1 MKEFDFRKIV
11 TGGRSAED
19 AQRFQG
25 TDMTSRGAREE
36 IFEEHPVRLRDYM
49 IPTPPIA
56 KATARQL
63 YLADKRAPGAAFV
76 ANPRFGKTWALK
88 YLASVVAQALV
99 GRAFVSV
106 SARNHAKK
114 NPKNA
119 VADVGDALGLDMSG
133 KTDGGI
139 HKVVNKLWMLTAEVR
154 ARHLILGLDEGH
166 RWDSDEYSGLL
177 AITNALWDRFKVRTT
192 TFVWGQRD
200 LVNLRTV
207 MMLERRTDLIAR
219 FLPLPFQFKGI
230 SSQGELQQVLTA
242 YDELSEFPVD
252 SGWSFT
258 RFFFPEAFE
267 KGFRLSQ
274 YAEMLWEAFA
284 RASIG
289 HKADL
294 EVGMEW
300 ITMAVEHLLLD
311 HHTED
316 QGNLRFEY
324 QDVADAV
331 EATGFENVVG
341 TVYVPG
347 EDITEFDSTNPKGGL

>member
-11 TGGRSAED
+11 TGGRSGDDER
-19 AQRFQG
+19 RFVG
-25 TDMTSRGAREE
+25 IDLSSPEVRAG

-49 IPTPPIA
+49 IPTPPISQ
-56 KATARQL
+56 ATARQL
-63 YLADKRAPGAAFV
+63 YLADKRAPGAAFI

-88 YLASVVAQALV
+88 YLASVVAQALS
-99 GRAFVSV
+99 GRSFVCV
-106 SARNHAKK
+106 SARDHAKK

-139 HKVVNKLWMLTAEVR
+139 HRVVNKLWMHTAESR
-154 ARHLILGLDEGH
+154 ARHLIIGVDEGH
-166 RWDSDEYSGLL
+166 RWDPDEYSGLL

-200 LVNLRTV
+200 LVNLRTI
-207 MMLERRTDLIAR
+207 MMLERRTDLLAR
-219 FLPLPFQFKGI
+219 FLPLPFQFRGI

-242 YDELSEFPVD
+242 YDELSEFPID

-258 RFFFPEAFE
+258 RFFFPDAFE
-267 KGFRLSQ
+267 NGFRLSQ
-274 YAEMLWEAFA
+274 YAEMLWDALA
-284 RASIG
+284 RASAG

-311 HHTED
+311 HYTKDHK
-316 QGNLRFEY
+316 QWRFEP
-324 QDVADAV
+324 DDIAEAV

-341 TVYVPG
+341 TVYNPG
-347 EDITEFDSTNPKGGL
+347 EDITAFDSTNPKGGR